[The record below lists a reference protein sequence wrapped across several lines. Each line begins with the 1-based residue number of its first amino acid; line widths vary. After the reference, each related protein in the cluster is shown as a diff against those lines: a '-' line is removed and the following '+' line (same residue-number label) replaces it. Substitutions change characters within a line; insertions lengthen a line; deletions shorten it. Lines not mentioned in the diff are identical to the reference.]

1 MIYLQLFLTFVQIGF
16 LCIGGGYVI
25 LPLIQNQIVETNQW
39 ITVKEFTD
47 LITIAEMT
55 PGPIAVNSATFVGIR
70 VGGPLGAFV
79 ATIGCIFPSLFI
91 VSVLSFVYH
100 KYKNLSAMQTILGVL
115 RAVVVVLI
123 AIACLKIM
131 LLMLFSGK
139 EVSAGNMD
147 LLALGMFAAALFVLR
162 AFKINPII
170 VMISCGLLRVILSF
184 VIK

>member
-39 ITVKEFTD
+39 ITIKEFTD

-91 VSVLSFVYH
+91 VSVLSFIYH

-123 AIACLKIM
+123 ALACIKIM
-131 LLMLFSGK
+131 LLMMFSGK
-139 EVSAGNMD
+139 KVNFENMD
-147 LLALGMFAAALFVLR
+147 LIALGMFTVALFVLR
-162 AFKINPII
+162 KYKINPII
-170 VMISCGLLRVILSF
+170 VMLSCGLLRVILSF
-184 VIK
+184 LIP

>member
-25 LPLIQNQIVETNQW
+25 LPLIQNQIVENYQW
-39 ITVKEFTD
+39 ITMKEFTD

-79 ATIGCIFPSLFI
+79 ATLGCIFPSLFI
-91 VSVLSFVYH
+91 VSILSFVYR

-123 AIACLKIM
+123 AIACIKIM
-131 LLMLFSGK
+131 LIMLFSG
-139 EVSAGNMD
+139 ETVSVQNLD
-147 LLALGMFAAALFVLR
+147 VTALVMFVISLFVLR
-162 AFKINPII
+162 KFKTNPVI
-170 VMISCGLLRVILSF
+170 VMLACGVARVLLSF
-184 VIK
+184 VLK

>member
-25 LPLIQNQIVETNQW
+25 LPLIQNQIVENYQW
-39 ITVKEFTD
+39 ITMKEFTD

-79 ATIGCIFPSLFI
+79 ATLGCIFPSLFI
-91 VSVLSFVYH
+91 VSILSFVYR

-123 AIACLKIM
+123 AIACIKIM
-131 LLMLFSGK
+131 LIMLFSG
-139 EVSAGNMD
+139 ETVSVQNLD
-147 LLALGMFAAALFVLR
+147 VTALVMFVISLFVLR
-162 AFKINPII
+162 KFKTNPVI
-170 VMISCGLLRVILSF
+170 VMLVCGVARVLLSF
-184 VIK
+184 VLK